1 MSSPSLSSSSSFS
14 FNILDKVSDI
24 YDNQTFLE
32 RYGEYVFIAIII
44 CISFILVITYIH
56 IKINIEQILA
66 DWSNQKCKPNI
77 MPFAGLINAPDN
89 MSKMEYTEKN
99 FAECTQNILTDI
111 SDIALIPV
119 HYTISIVTATVGE
132 ISSIIN
138 DMREL
143 VNKIR
148 NSVSDIT
155 SDIMSR
161 ILNIMTPLTETIIT
175 VKSLIGK
182 SNGVMTA
189 IMYTLFGVYLAIKS
203 VIGSILEIVILI
215 LIAMAAA
222 IILLFFIP
230 IVGDI
235 LAAAGIIFFLAI
247 SVPMG
252 YLIGFS
258 NNILNVHSSRSI
270 PGVPG

>member
-1 MSSPSLSSSSSFS
+1 MNNPFPSDM
-14 FNILDKVSDI
+14 IDKISDI
-24 YDNQTFLE
+24 YENQTYLE
-32 RYGEYVFIAIII
+32 RYGEYVFLAIII

-56 IKINIEQILA
+56 IKINIEQIRA
-66 DWSNQKCKPNI
+66 DWNNQKCKPNI
-77 MPFAGLINAPDN
+77 MPFAGMINAPAN
-89 MSKMEYTEKN
+89 TSKMEYAEKN

-111 SDIALIPV
+111 TDIALIPV

-132 ISSIIN
+132 IMSIVN

-148 NSVSDIT
+148 KSVADIT

-161 ILNIMTPLTETIIT
+161 ILNVMTPLIETIIT
-175 VKSLIGK
+175 TKSMLGK
-182 SNGVMTA
+182 SNGVVTA
-189 IMYTLFGVYLAIKS
+189 IMYTLFGVYLSIKS
-203 VIGSILEIVILI
+203 LIGSILEIVIII
-215 LIAMAAA
+215 LIVMAAA

-235 LAAAGIIFFLAI
+235 LAAAGIVFFLAI

-258 NNILNVHSSRSI
+258 NNILNVHASRSI
-270 PGVPG
+270 PDVPS

>member
-1 MSSPSLSSSSSFS
+1 MNNPFPS
-14 FNILDKVSDI
+14 NMIDKVLNI
-24 YDNQTFLE
+24 YENQTYLE
-32 RYGEYVFIAIII
+32 RYGEYIFYAIII

-56 IKINIEQILA
+56 IKINIEQIRA
-66 DWSNQKCKPNI
+66 DWNNQKCKPNI
-77 MPFAGLINAPDN
+77 MPFAGIINAPDN
-89 MSKMEYTEKN
+89 MSKMEYAEKN

-111 SDIALIPV
+111 TDIALIPV

-132 ISSIIN
+132 IASIVN

-148 NSVSDIT
+148 NSVADIT

-175 VKSLIGK
+175 AKSMLGK
-182 SNGVMTA
+182 SNGVVTA
-189 IMYTLFGVYLAIKS
+189 VMYTLFGVYLSIKS
-203 VIGSILEIVILI
+203 LIGSILEIVII
-215 LIAMAAA
+215 LLVAMAAA

-247 SVPMG
+247 SIPMG

-258 NNILNVHSSRSI
+258 NNILNVHASRGV

>member
-1 MSSPSLSSSSSFS
+1 MSKPLSNPFPS
-14 FNILDKVSDI
+14 NMIDKISDI
-24 YDNQTFLE
+24 YENQTYLE
-32 RYGEYVFIAIII
+32 RYGEYVFFAIII
-44 CISFILVITYIH
+44 CVAFILVITYVH
-56 IKINIEQILA
+56 IQINIEQLRA
-66 DWSNQKCKPNI
+66 DWNNQKCKPNI
-77 MPFAGLINAPDN
+77 MPFAGMINAPDN
-89 MSKMEYTEKN
+89 MSKMEYAEKN

-119 HYTISIVTATVGE
+119 HYTVSIITAVIGEIMSIV
-132 ISSIIN
+132 N

-148 NSVSDIT
+148 NSVTEIT

-161 ILNIMTPLTETIIT
+161 ILNIMTPLIETIVT
-175 VKSLIGK
+175 TKSMLGK
-182 SNGVMTA
+182 SNGVVTTV
-189 IMYTLFGVYLAIKS
+189 IYTLLGVYLSIKS
-203 VIGSILEIVILI
+203 LIGSILEIVIII
-215 LIAMAAA
+215 LVAIAAA

-258 NNILNVHSSRSI
+258 NNILNVHSSQGI
-270 PGVPG
+270 PSVPS

>member
-1 MSSPSLSSSSSFS
+1 MNNPFSS
-14 FNILDKVSDI
+14 NIIDKISDI
-24 YDNQTFLE
+24 YENQTYLE
-32 RYGEYVFIAIII
+32 RYGEYIFYAIII
-44 CISFILVITYIH
+44 CISFILIITYIH
-56 IKINIEQILA
+56 IKINIEQIRA
-66 DWSNQKCKPNI
+66 DWNNQKCKPNI
-77 MPFAGLINAPDN
+77 MPFAGIINAPAN
-89 MSKMEYTEKN
+89 MSKMEYAEKN
-99 FAECTQNILTDI
+99 FAECTQSILTDI
-111 SDIALIPV
+111 TDIALIPV

-132 ISSIIN
+132 IMSIVN

-148 NSVSDIT
+148 NSVADIT

-161 ILNIMTPLTETIIT
+161 ILNIMVPLTETIIT
-175 VKSLIGK
+175 AKSMLGK
-182 SNGVMTA
+182 SNGVVTA
-189 IMYTLFGVYLAIKS
+189 VMYTLFGVYLSIKS
-203 VIGSILEIVILI
+203 LIGSILEIVIII
-215 LIAMAAA
+215 LVAMAAA

-235 LAAAGIIFFLAI
+235 LAAAGIVFFLAI

-258 NNILNVHSSRSI
+258 NNILNVHASRGV

>member
-1 MSSPSLSSSSSFS
+1 MTTTMTNPFPT
-14 FNILDKVSDI
+14 NIIDKISDI
-24 YDNQTFLE
+24 YDNQTYLE
-32 RYGEYVFIAIII
+32 RYGEYVFIAIVI
-44 CISFILVITYIH
+44 CISVILVITYIH
-56 IKINIEQILA
+56 IKINIEKIRA
-66 DWSNQKCKPNI
+66 DWNNQKCKPNI
-77 MPFAGLINAPDN
+77 MPFAGMINAPDN
-89 MSKMEYTEKN
+89 MSKMEYAEQN

-111 SDIALIPV
+111 SDIALIPI
-119 HYTISIVTATVGE
+119 HYTMSIVVAIVGE

-148 NSVSDIT
+148 NSVADIT

-175 VKSLIGK
+175 VKSLVGK
-182 SNGVMTA
+182 SNGVMTS

-203 VIGSILEIVILI
+203 LIGSILEIVIII

-230 IVGDI
+230 IIGDI

-247 SVPMG
+247 SIPMG

-258 NNILNVHSSRSI
+258 NNILNVHASKGL
-270 PGVPG
+270 PNVPS